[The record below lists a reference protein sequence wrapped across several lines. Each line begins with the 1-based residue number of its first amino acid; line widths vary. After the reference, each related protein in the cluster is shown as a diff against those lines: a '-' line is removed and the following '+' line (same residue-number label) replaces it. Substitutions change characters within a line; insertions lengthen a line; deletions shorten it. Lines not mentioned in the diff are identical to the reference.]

1 MKIITRTILIAL
13 GLLAFVYACD
23 PIESYPETPEVKFK
37 SLHLSN
43 AIDGLGNQIKLV
55 KLTISVIDG
64 DGDLGISLNNQIY
77 PGFEELDTA
86 DLHISLYDKID
97 GEFEEVILANPH
109 KFATPYQAPEGQ
121 DKSIVAD
128 LEVTLEYSISK
139 YTFDTIKYSFHMY
152 DRALHKSNIAESPE
166 IPADTLG
173 LIE

>member
-1 MKIITRTILIAL
+1 MKIVTRTIL
-13 GLLAFVYACD
+13 GLIGLFAFIYACE
-23 PIESYPETPEVKFK
+23 PIKSYPETPEVKFK
-37 SLHLSN
+37 SLQISD

-77 PGFEELDTA
+77 PGFEDLDTC

-97 GEFEEVILANPH
+97 GVFEEVILPAPH
-109 KFATPYQAPEGQ
+109 RFATPYQEPQGQ

-128 LEVTLEYSISK
+128 LEVSLEYSISK

-152 DRALHKSNIAESPE
+152 DRALHKSNVAESPE